1 MQEANVLE
9 NSTSPPFHWQQGC
22 QRQTRILKRK
32 KPMPSQLESQEKPP
46 FDISKASETVA
57 ERRLE
62 RAAEE
67 SAEKAEKTEQRY
79 DSEHDIFTK

>member
-1 MQEANVLE
+1 MPNQTE
-9 NSTSPPFHWQQGC
+9 NHDTPPRDVSNASG
-22 QRQTRILKRK
+22 TAAEKR
-32 KPMPSQLESQEKPP
+32 L
-46 FDISKASETVA
+46 D
-57 ERRLE
+57 

>member
-1 MQEANVLE
+1 
-9 NSTSPPFHWQQGC
+9 
-22 QRQTRILKRK
+22 
-32 KPMPSQLESQEKPP
+32 MPDQLESRETPK

-57 ERRLE
+57 EKRLD